1 MVKTMVMTLPRSFAL
16 LFPLLALTAA
26 GCGPTTPTPDSAA
39 NASGD
44 KHALIGQPAPDFTL
58 ESLNGQGKV
67 SLASLKG
74 KVVIVDFWATWCE
87 PCKKSFPKLQEL
99 NVKYK
104 ASGMEIVAISTDET
118 TTGVV
123 EFGKSHGAVKFP
135 IVHDPE
141 GKVVA
146 TKWKPPT
153 MPSSF
158 VVDKKGIVR
167 FVHVG
172 YHDKDEVKIEQEV
185 KSLL

>member
-1 MVKTMVMTLPRSFAL
+1 MITNARKLLSRATVPFFVAL
-16 LFPLLALTAA
+16 AAVGCASGNTADGA
-26 GCGPTTPTPDSAA
+26 AEPASGTGKPAAELSAA
-39 NASGD
+39 YVAGD
-44 KHALIGQPAPDFTL
+44 GPKTL
-58 ESLNGQGKV
+58 AE
-67 SLASLKG
+67 AKG

-118 TTGVV
+118 TAGVA

-135 IVHDPE
+135 IANDPE
-141 GKVVA
+141 GKNVA
-146 TKWKPPT
+146 KKWNPPT

-172 YHDKDEVKIEQEV
+172 YHDNDEVKIEQEV